1 MDGVLNFEKLIIG
14 FSFDRYAHVTDQL
27 TWLQRHL
34 RRPFGSFA
42 MKQPER
48 WSPVR
53 AAIYGF
59 YAALIYGTIKFF
71 RAPAWKSRR
80 NLWADRLR
88 PMRPSDMAGIVPSD
102 DDLTETSPVKEPGGP
117 PVSEAPADEQVE
129 MPLPYELGSTFQ
141 GGLFVLALLAAL
153 YAAREIVLPV
163 VLAFIL
169 NLLLQPAL
177 RMLERVRVPKML
189 GALLLI
195 GLLFGTVVAF
205 GTALSGPA
213 GTWAAKLP
221 EGVPRLQEHLSFLR
235 TPIETVRQFL
245 QQAEGYVSGDT
256 PSPAGPPQAPT
267 IGAGLWTT
275 LFAGTRA
282 FVGGFFETIL
292 VLFFLLLSGDTFLR
306 RLVEIL
312 PRFSDKRQAIEISQ
326 HIEHDISAYLITV
339 TIMNAAVGLATALA
353 MWLCGLGDPILWGA
367 VAFLLNY
374 VPILG
379 PIIGLMTFTLAGL
392 LTVNTLWYALLPAAL
407 YLVVHLIE
415 GETITPML
423 LARRFTLNPVLVIMA
438 LIFWYWMWGVP
449 GAILAVPMLAI
460 TKIICDRIRMLSAF
474 GHFLEG

>member
-1 MDGVLNFEKLIIG
+1 
-14 FSFDRYAHVTDQL
+14 
-27 TWLQRHL
+27 
-34 RRPFGSFA
+34 
-42 MKQPER
+42 
-48 WSPVR
+48 
-53 AAIYGF
+53 
-59 YAALIYGTIKFF
+59 
-71 RAPAWKSRR
+71 
-80 NLWADRLR
+80 
-88 PMRPSDMAGIVPSD
+88 VPSD
-102 DDLTETSPVKEPGGP
+102 DDLAETSPTKEPGGP
-117 PVSEAPADEQVE
+117 PVSEGPADERVE
-129 MPLPYELGSTFQ
+129 MPLPFDPRGIFQ
-141 GGLFVLALLAAL
+141 GGLFVLALLATL
-153 YAAREIVLPV
+153 YVAREIVLPV

-177 RMLERVRVPKML
+177 RMLERLRVPKML

-213 GTWAAKLP
+213 GAWAAKLP
-221 EGVPRLQEHLSFLR
+221 EGVPRLQEHLSFLSA
-235 TPIETVRQFL
+235 PIETVRQFL
-245 QQAEGYVSGDT
+245 QQAEGYVSGDVS
-256 PSPAGPPQAPT
+256 PSTAGTAHAPA
-267 IGAGLWTT
+267 IGSGLWTT

-379 PIIGLMTFTLAGL
+379 PIIGLVTFTLAGL

-407 YLVVHLIE
+407 YLAIHLVE

-460 TKIICDRIRMLSAF
+460 AKIICDRIRVLSAF

>member
-1 MDGVLNFEKLIIG
+1 
-14 FSFDRYAHVTDQL
+14 
-27 TWLQRHL
+27 
-34 RRPFGSFA
+34 
-42 MKQPER
+42 
-48 WSPVR
+48 
-53 AAIYGF
+53 
-59 YAALIYGTIKFF
+59 
-71 RAPAWKSRR
+71 
-80 NLWADRLR
+80 
-88 PMRPSDMAGIVPSD
+88 MAGTVPND
-102 DDLTETSPVKEPGGP
+102 DDLAETGPTKEPGGP
-117 PVSEAPADEQVE
+117 PVSDGAADEQVE
-129 MPLPYELGSTFQ
+129 TPLASDPRSIFQ

-163 VLAFIL
+163 VLALIL

-177 RMLERVRVPKML
+177 RMLERLRVPKML

-195 GLLFGTVVAF
+195 GLLFGTIVAF

-213 GTWAAKLP
+213 GSWAAKLP

-235 TPIETVRQFL
+235 APIEAVRQFL
-245 QQAEGYVSGDT
+245 QQAEGYVSGDAST
-256 PSPAGPPQAPT
+256 AGPAQAST
-267 IGAGLWTT
+267 IGAHLWTT

-282 FVGGFFETIL
+282 FVGGLFETIL
-292 VLFFLLLSGDTFLR
+292 VLFFLLVSGDTFLR

-339 TIMNAAVGLATALA
+339 TIMNAAVGLATALV

-379 PIIGLMTFTLAGL
+379 PMIGLVTFTLAGL

-407 YLVVHLIE
+407 YLLIHLIE

>member
-1 MDGVLNFEKLIIG
+1 
-14 FSFDRYAHVTDQL
+14 
-27 TWLQRHL
+27 
-34 RRPFGSFA
+34 
-42 MKQPER
+42 
-48 WSPVR
+48 
-53 AAIYGF
+53 
-59 YAALIYGTIKFF
+59 
-71 RAPAWKSRR
+71 
-80 NLWADRLR
+80 
-88 PMRPSDMAGIVPSD
+88 
-102 DDLTETSPVKEPGGP
+102 
-117 PVSEAPADEQVE
+117 
-129 MPLPYELGSTFQ
+129 MPLASDLGSIFQ

-163 VLAFIL
+163 VLAVIL
-169 NLLLQPAL
+169 KLLLQPAL
-177 RMLERVRVPKML
+177 RMLERLRVPTML

-213 GTWAAKLP
+213 GAWAAKLP

-235 TPIETVRQFL
+235 APIETVRQFL
-245 QQAEGYVSGDT
+245 QQAEGYVSGDA
-256 PSPAGPPQAPT
+256 PSSGGAAHAPA

-326 HIEHDISAYLITV
+326 HIEYDISAYLITV

-379 PIIGLMTFTLAGL
+379 PMIGLVTFTLAGL

-407 YLVVHLIE
+407 YLVIHLVE